1 VSPPEKPAG
10 GVHTESEDN
19 PWTVNIVD
27 HPSRGDSA
35 WFVAAKAC
43 AHKILATLQPATYP
57 YGGPP
62 WEMHHGGSLWVH
74 TPSGWRLFLARAGI
88 EWSLQ
93 FCADPAKVDRLR
105 QDAQDLMTA
114 YPTTV
119 PALESLGYKDARTIL
134 SEPVVD
140 AETIARYTDSIFNSC
155 VPLGR
160 ADHQGVLPKAAG
172 EHHYPIPVKAGDF
185 IRHDDFVLWVTLD
198 DGTHAAVGPVGPR
211 GSGDGRVRLLYARH
225 GTAASA
231 ALLAAERDGRAVIL
245 AADHPVARAAFRH
258 QKGGRPAGSA

>member
-1 VSPPEKPAG
+1 VSPRSVPPAG
-10 GVHTESEDN
+10 VHPESGEN

-27 HPSRGDSA
+27 HPSRGDSR

-43 AHKILATLQPATYP
+43 ADKILATLDRGSYP

-74 TPSGWRLFLARAGI
+74 SASGWRMFLARAGI
-88 EWSLQ
+88 EWSMQ

-105 QDAQDLMTA
+105 QDAQDLMSA

-119 PALESLGYKDARTIL
+119 AALEALGYGDAQAIL

-140 AETIARYTDSIFNSC
+140 ADTIARYTDSIFNSC
-155 VPLGR
+155 VPLGSG
-160 ADHQGVLPKAAG
+160 DHQGVLPRAAG

-185 IRHDDFVLWVTLD
+185 IRHDDFVLWVTLA
-198 DGTHAAVGPVGPR
+198 DGTHAAVTPVGRR
-211 GSGDGRVRLLYARH
+211 GSGDGRVRLVYARP
-225 GTAASA
+225 GTAAA
-231 ALLAAERDGRAVIL
+231 DALLAAQRGGRAVIL
-245 AADHPVARAAFRH
+245 PADHPVAEQAFRH
-258 QKGGRPAGSA
+258 QRG